1 MSFLDAAQLVLYGI
15 VLILITPL
23 LGGYMAKLFE
33 GQRVWLTPVLRPVEN
48 VVYRLTRVDEKTEM
62 NWRAY
67 LIALVVFKI
76 LSAVVVFVILIIQN
90 YLPLNPGANYL
101 STSPPGT
108 AGVPLALAFNTAI
121 SFMTNTN
128 WQNYGGEA
136 TLSYFSQM
144 VALAVQNFTSAAV
157 GIAAVIALTRGLARH
172 TSTTV
177 GNFWVDLVR
186 CTLYIL
192 LPIAAVLAVILIWQ
206 GTPQTLGP
214 YVNAT
219 TLNAS
224 GQVIPLGPIASQEAI
239 KMIGTNG
246 GGFLNSNSSH
256 PFENPT
262 PLTDFLELLS
272 ILWIPAALTYTYGVM
287 VGSRRQGWTL
297 FAAMYLVFV
306 MGLGLAAA
314 SEYSANPS
322 LGMPAG
328 SLLEG
333 KELRF
338 GIGNSVLWLTATT
351 DASNGS
357 VNSMHDSMTP
367 LAGMVA
373 MVNIELGEVIF
384 GGVGSGLYGL
394 LVFAILTVFI
404 AGLMVG
410 RTPEY
415 LGKKIESLEVQ
426 MSMIAVLLP
435 SASILFFSALAAVVT
450 PGLSALNNNGPHGFS
465 EILYAFSSQSQ
476 NNGSAFAGLGTN
488 TDFYNILGGIAMLI
502 GRLGVIVPV
511 MVIAGSM
518 IRKKVTPP
526 SAGTFPTDK
535 PLFVILLVSI
545 VIIVGALTFFPA
557 LSLGPIVEHYLMQA
571 GRTF

>member
-1 MSFLDAAQLVLYGI
+1 MSVNEAAQLLLYLVVL
-15 VLILITPL
+15 VAATPL
-23 LGGYMAKLFE
+23 LGGYMAKVFE
-33 GQRVWLTPVLRPVEN
+33 GQHLWLTPVLRPVEN
-48 VVYRLTRVDEKTEM
+48 VVYRLTRVDTKNEM
-62 NWRAY
+62 NWRVYVVA
-67 LIALVVFKI
+67 LIAFKLI
-76 LSAVVVFVILIIQN
+76 SAVIVFLILIIQN

-101 STSPPGT
+101 SSSPPGT
-108 AGVPLALAFNTAI
+108 PGMPLALAFNTAV

-128 WQNYGGEA
+128 WQNYSGEVS
-136 TLSYFSQM
+136 LSYFSQM

-157 GIAAVIALTRGLARH
+157 GIAAVIALTRGLARRM
-172 TSTTV
+172 STTV

-186 CTLYIL
+186 CILYVL
-192 LPIAAVLAVILIWQ
+192 LPISAIFAVILVWQ
-206 GTPQTLGP
+206 GTPQNFAP
-214 YVNAT
+214 YIQAT

-224 GQVIPLGPIASQEAI
+224 GQIIPMGPIASQEAI

-246 GGFLNSNSSH
+246 GGFLGANSAH

-262 PLTDFLELLS
+262 PFTNFLEVFS

-287 VGSRRQGWTL
+287 VGSKRQGWTL
-297 FAAMYLVFV
+297 FGAMNVVFII
-306 MGLGLAAA
+306 GLAVSLA

-322 LGMPAG
+322 LGMPGG

-338 GIGNSVLWLTATT
+338 GIANSVLWSTATT

-357 VNSMHDSMTP
+357 VNAMHDSLTP

-373 MVNIELGEVIF
+373 MINMQLGEVIF

-415 LGKKIESLEVQ
+415 LGKKIESLEVK
-426 MSMIAVLLP
+426 MAMIAILLP
-435 SASILFFSALAAVVT
+435 SASILFFTALGSVVT
-450 PGLSALNNNGPHGFS
+450 PGLSALNNAGPHGFS
-465 EILYAFSSQSQ
+465 EIMYAFSSQSQ

-526 SAGTFPTDK
+526 SAGTFPTDR
-535 PLFVILLVSI
+535 PLFVVLLISI

-557 LSLGPIVEHYLMQA
+557 LSLGPVVEHFLMQA

>member
-1 MSFLDAAQLVLYGI
+1 MTALEAVQLLLYLVVI
-15 VLILITPL
+15 VVATPL
-23 LGGYMAKLFE
+23 LGGYMAKVFE
-33 GQRVWLTPVLRPVEN
+33 GHRVWPTPALRPVEN
-48 VVYRLTRVDEKTEM
+48 VIYRLTRVDAKTEM
-62 NWRAY
+62 NWRVY
-67 LIALVVFKI
+67 VVTLIAFKVI
-76 LSAVVVFVILIIQN
+76 SAVVVFLILIWQN
-90 YLPLNPGANYL
+90 YLPLNPAGQ
-101 STSPPGT
+101 PGM
-108 AGVPLALAFNTAI
+108 PLALAFNTAI

-128 WQNYGGEA
+128 WQNYAGET

-157 GIAAVIALTRGLARH
+157 GIAAVIALTRGLVRR

-186 CTLYIL
+186 GTLYVL
-192 LPIAAVLAVILIWQ
+192 LPIAVIFAVILVWQ
-206 GTPQTLGP
+206 GVPQNFSP
-214 YVNAT
+214 YVQAT
-219 TLNAS
+219 TLNS
-224 GQVIPLGPIASQEAI
+224 GSQILPMGPVASQEAI

-246 GGFLNSNSSH
+246 GGFFNANSAH

-262 PLTDFLELLS
+262 PFTNFLEVFS

-297 FAAMYLVFV
+297 FAAMYAVFII
-306 MGLGLAAA
+306 GLALSLA
-314 SEYSANPS
+314 SEYSPNPS
-322 LGMPAG
+322 LGMPGG

-338 GIGNSVLWLTATT
+338 GIANSVLWSTATT

-357 VNSMHDSMTP
+357 VNAMHDSLTP

-373 MVNIELGEVIF
+373 TINMQVGEVIF

-394 LVFAILTVFI
+394 LVFTILTVFI

-415 LGKKIESLEVQ
+415 LGKKIESLEVK
-426 MSMIAVLLP
+426 MAMIAILLP
-435 SASILFFSALAAVVT
+435 STSILFFSALAAVIT
-450 PGLSALNNNGPHGFS
+450 PGLSSLNNAGPHGFS
-465 EILYAFSSQSQ
+465 EILYTFSSQSQ
-476 NNGSAFAGLGTN
+476 NNGSAFAGLNGN

-511 MVIAGSM
+511 IVIAGSM
-518 IRKKVTPP
+518 IKKKVTPP
-526 SAGTFPTDK
+526 SAGTFPTDR
-535 PLFVILLVSI
+535 PLFVVLLVSI

-557 LSLGPIVEHYLMQA
+557 LSLGPLVEHFLMQA